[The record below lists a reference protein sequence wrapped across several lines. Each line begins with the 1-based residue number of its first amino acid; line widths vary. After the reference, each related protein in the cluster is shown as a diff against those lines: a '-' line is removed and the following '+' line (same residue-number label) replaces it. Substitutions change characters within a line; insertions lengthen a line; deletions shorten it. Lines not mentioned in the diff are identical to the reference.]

1 MSVSPSLKSSSN
13 FDSNEDL
20 LNLITSSWDKNR
32 KSTLQNS
39 KWTRDYL
46 SRLTSLS
53 LNELIKEPTE
63 LRAEQEKTKQDAQML
78 AYKDY
83 PVFIHAQECRLE
95 LDETL
100 QGLDG
105 HLNTFVSAIPDL
117 QDACKV
123 FTQQAQAI
131 VEDRTKITRVLEH
144 QNVLV
149 DLLEIPQLMDTCV
162 WNGYYSEAMDLASHV
177 RLLLVQYPLPVI
189 ESIQQQVQASC
200 DSMLVQLVSHLR
212 RPIKLAAA
220 MSVIGHLRR
229 MEAFQSETEL
239 RVVFLR
245 SRHEFLEQRLER
257 VRQKDRSE
265 DIRKRSQG
273 AFECLKRY
281 IDVMREQM
289 FEIAKQ
295 YMSVFPGQESMLLVS
310 DYMIFLITQMRDM
323 LKEELRFIKDTSSLA
338 SLLTQLQYCGVSLGR
353 IGLDFRHLFV
363 NSFEDA
369 VLPLIQEWISEATAD
384 ALKEITLATNNLSSP
399 SSWMSVNVASSLHW
413 QDNAQKRHVHQPP
426 MLLVDYPIL
435 AVFTNN
441 ILSTFNALRLLP
453 AVGLFKPIQDHLNE
467 CFLEI
472 GNALKQYSDQAVLR
486 IPEENVF
493 LQSFCAAYVRWFRGI
508 FQQMDITETIPA
520 HTILY
525 YEKQLGT

>member
-353 IGLDFRHLFV
+353 IGLDFRHLF
-363 NSFEDA
+363 
-369 VLPLIQEWISEATAD
+369 
-384 ALKEITLATNNLSSP
+384 
-399 SSWMSVNVASSLHW
+399 
-413 QDNAQKRHVHQPP
+413 
-426 MLLVDYPIL
+426 
-435 AVFTNN
+435 
-441 ILSTFNALRLLP
+441 
-453 AVGLFKPIQDHLNE
+453 
-467 CFLEI
+467 
-472 GNALKQYSDQAVLR
+472 
-486 IPEENVF
+486 
-493 LQSFCAAYVRWFRGI
+493 
-508 FQQMDITETIPA
+508 
-520 HTILY
+520 
-525 YEKQLGT
+525 

>member
-1 MSVSPSLKSSSN
+1 MSLSPSLKASN

-20 LNLITSSWDKNR
+20 LNLITSSWDDDR
-32 KSTLQNS
+32 RATLQNS

-63 LRAEQEKTKQDAQML
+63 LRIEQEKTKQNAQML
-78 AYKDY
+78 AYRDY

-105 HLNTFVSAIPDL
+105 HLDTFVSAIPDL
-117 QDACKV
+117 QSACKV

-131 VEDRTKITRVLEH
+131 VEDRAKITRVLEH

-239 RVVFLR
+239 RMVFLR
-245 SRHEFLEQRLER
+245 SRHEFLEQR
-257 VRQKDRSE
+257 
-265 DIRKRSQG
+265 
-273 AFECLKRY
+273 

-310 DYMIFLITQMRDM
+310 DYMIYLITQMRDM
-323 LKEELRFIKDTSSLA
+323 LKEEIQFIKDTSSLA

-363 NSFEDA
+363 NAFEDA
-369 VLPLIQEWISEATAD
+369 MLPLIQEWISEAAAD
-384 ALKEITLATNNLSSP
+384 CLKEIKSATDNNSPP
-399 SSWMSVNVASSLHW
+399 SSWMSVNLTSSQHW
-413 QDNAQKRHVHQPP
+413 QDNTQKRHVHQPP

-453 AVGLFKPIQDHLNE
+453 AVSLFKPIQNDLNG
-467 CFLEI
+467 CFLDI
-472 GNALKQYSDQAVLR
+472 GKALQQYSDQAVLR
-486 IPEENVF
+486 VPEENVF
-493 LQSFCAAYVRWFRGI
+493 LQSFCSAYVRWCVPFLQGCLRDGI
-508 FQQMDITETIPA
+508 YADFVENVPLDNADLENLLAAYLLNQKTKMRTQRKNLQT
-520 HTILY
+520 
-525 YEKQLGT
+525 K